1 MYLLSGN
8 SNFMYLPFSWN
19 FIPFELFC
27 CWNFGP
33 KLKIKLSRTIIQYAK
48 DSRQNTSNQIVQHK
62 VYKKIWGTKLL
73 KSYSQFP
80 ATCILYEP
88 VVLNLVV
95 NDIKMTKTIECSI

>member
-1 MYLLSGN
+1 MHLLSGN

-19 FIPFELFC
+19 FIPFELFLLLK
-27 CWNFGP
+27 FGP

-48 DSRQNTSNQIVQHK
+48 DSRQDTSNQIVQHK
-62 VYKKIWGTKLL
+62 VYNKLL

-80 ATCILYEP
+80 AILYEP
-88 VVLNLVV
+88 LVLNLVV